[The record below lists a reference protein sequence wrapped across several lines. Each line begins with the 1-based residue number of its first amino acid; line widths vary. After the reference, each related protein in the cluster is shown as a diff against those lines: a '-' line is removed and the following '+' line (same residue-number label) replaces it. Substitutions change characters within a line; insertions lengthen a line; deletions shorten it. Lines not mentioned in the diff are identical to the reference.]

1 VTNAE
6 YFGGVDLGGTK
17 VTVLIADQAGAI
29 IARQEEP
36 LRPQVGHFA
45 PWRDGVAYYGI
56 ASQIEERLRKMMTA
70 AKVQT
75 LAAIGIGSA
84 GPLKDGAVINS
95 PNITVPNLPSG
106 LPQEPLY
113 LPLTEP
119 LQSAF
124 STPARL
130 ENDCNTAVVGEVLY
144 GVGKDRTDKNDLH
157 LVYVTL
163 STGLGAGVWA
173 GGRLLRGKDGNA
185 AEIGH
190 IVVHEGGL
198 RCGCGNDG
206 CAEAYC
212 SGNGIVTNARAR
224 LARADLTQ
232 DLPIVCLAEAA
243 ADNAGKAIDKER
255 RRELL
260 DFITPPLVFQAAKM
274 KDPIAR
280 AVIADVTHYGGI
292 VLSAIANAYDPGVI
306 TIGGSIAI
314 EHPYLIEP
322 MHEEMLHHLNVAPPT
337 VQITPLGKRAV
348 EYGAIALAQR
358 AREETL

>member
-1 VTNAE
+1 MHDI

-17 VTVLIADQAGAI
+17 VTVLIADQAGEVV
-29 IARQEEP
+29 ARQEEP
-36 LRPQVGHFA
+36 LRPRAGEFA
-45 PWRDGVAYYGI
+45 PWRDGIAYYGI
-56 ASQIEERLRKMMTA
+56 ASQIEEKLREVMTA
-70 AKVQT
+70 AEVQA

-84 GPLKDGAVINS
+84 GPLKDEGVINP
-95 PNITVPNLPSG
+95 PNITVPDLPSG
-106 LPQEPLY
+106 FQQKPVY
-113 LPLTEP
+113 IPLTEP

-124 STPARL
+124 STPIRL

-144 GVGKDRTDKNDLH
+144 GVGKDTEDKSDLH

-173 GGRLLRGKDGNA
+173 GGRLLCGKDGNA

-212 SGNGIVTNARAR
+212 SGRGIVTNARAR
-224 LARADLTQ
+224 LAQTGRTQ
-232 DLPIVCLAEAA
+232 DLPLVRLAEAA
-243 ADNAGKAIDKER
+243 VANAGRTIEKGRDG
-255 RRELL
+255 ELL

-274 KDPIAR
+274 KDPIAQG
-280 AVIADVTHYGGI
+280 VIADLTHYGGI
-292 VLSAIANAYDPGVI
+292 VLSMIANAYDPEVI

-314 EHPYLIEP
+314 EHSYLIEP
-322 MHEEMLHHLNVAPPT
+322 MHEEMLHHLNVSPPT

-348 EYGAIALAQR
+348 EYGAIAIAKR
-358 AREETL
+358 TWEGTL